1 MISSSYEQNRAASM
15 EQGATRSS
23 AKRAGAPFQAPLRVV
38 VTLSKTQAQGLIHIV
53 ADLAAPDTKLRCP

>member
-1 MISSSYEQNRAASM
+1 M
-15 EQGATRSS
+15 EQGESRSS
-23 AKRAGAPFQAPLRVV
+23 AKRAGAPFQTPLRVV